1 MHSREHS
8 NLNPDSWTSS
18 EREQFFNYS
27 WEEMGIY
34 DAPAIIQLVREKTE

>member
-1 MHSREHS
+1 MHSREHTS
-8 NLNPDSWTSS
+8 LNPDSWTAS

-34 DAPAIIQLVREKTE
+34 DAPAIIQYIKDDTK